1 MVFVTGVMAVATWRM
16 VGEVVRDRRLRV
28 IEKKLDEFYMRLITL
43 FASEIYRKN
52 YDHVEEIIIGKRY
65 LCGPKVLRI
74 LPEHFEAMRGAGS
87 GFYFVFES
95 RERYERWMRIA
106 DVIWEEAM
114 EYVREYYEL
123 GGIKEYV
130 IPRSKPKWKFMCRE
144 AELK

>member
-1 MVFVTGVMAVATWRM
+1 
-16 VGEVVRDRRLRV
+16 
-28 IEKKLDEFYMRLITL
+28 
-43 FASEIYRKN
+43 
-52 YDHVEEIIIGKRY
+52 
-65 LCGPKVLRI
+65 LRI
-74 LPEHFEAMRGAGS
+74 LPEHFEAMRGASG

-95 RERYERWMRIA
+95 RERYERWLRIA

-114 EYVREYYEL
+114 EYVKEYYEL